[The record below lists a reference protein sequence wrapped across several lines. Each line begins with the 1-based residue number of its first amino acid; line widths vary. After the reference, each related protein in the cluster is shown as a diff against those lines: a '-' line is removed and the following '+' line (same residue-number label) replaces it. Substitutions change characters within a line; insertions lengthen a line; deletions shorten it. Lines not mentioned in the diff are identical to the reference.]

1 MKYLVEKIIPHNW
14 NNIEMKNRENKIVI
28 LANGLFPSG
37 RQALELLEAA
47 ELLICCD
54 GAADK
59 LVGFGMSPHVI
70 IGDMD
75 SVSDEVKEL
84 YASIIIH
91 SDDQESNDLTK
102 AVHYCIDKDYSSV
115 SILGATGLR
124 EDHTLG
130 NISLMLEYY
139 PRIEVQIISDYGI
152 FFLVRSG
159 EQVRSKL
166 GEKISFFSIDNTVRV
181 SSTGLLYQLNDL
193 QLSNWYRA
201 TLNEATADQF
211 TLIFESD
218 LPLIVYK
225 AW

>member
-1 MKYLVEKIIPHNW
+1 MKVDRKV
-14 NNIEMKNRENKIVI
+14 VI
-28 LANGLFPSG
+28 LANGLFPTAQQG
-37 RQALELLEAA
+37 MDLLKAA
-47 ELLICCD
+47 DQLICCD

-59 LVGFGMSPHVI
+59 LIAKGMLPHVI
-70 IGDMD
+70 VGDMD
-75 SVSDEVKEL
+75 SLSVVVREQYK
-84 YASIIIH
+84 SIIIQ

-102 AVHYCIDKDYSSV
+102 AVHYCIEKGYSSV
-115 SILGATGLR
+115 SILGATGMR

-159 EQVRSKL
+159 EQVRSMV
-166 GEKISFFSIDNTVRV
+166 GEKISFFSIDNRVCV

-211 TLIFESD
+211 TLNFESN
-218 LPLIVYK
+218 LPMIVYK
-225 AW
+225 AWSQE

>member
-1 MKYLVEKIIPHNW
+1 MKTDRKV
-14 NNIEMKNRENKIVI
+14 VI
-28 LANGLFPSG
+28 LANGLFPKAQQG
-37 RQALELLEAA
+37 LDLLKSADQ
-47 ELLICCD
+47 LICCD

-59 LVGFGMSPHVI
+59 LIASGMSPHVI
-70 IGDMD
+70 VGDMD

-102 AVHYCIDKDYSSV
+102 AVHYCIEKGYPSV

-130 NISLMLEYY
+130 NISLMMEYY
-139 PRIEVQIISDYGI
+139 PRIEVQIISDYGK
-152 FFLVRSG
+152 FLLVSSG
-159 EQVRSKL
+159 EQVQSFI
-166 GEKISFFSIDNTVRV
+166 GEKISFFSIDNRVCV
-181 SSTGLLYQLNDL
+181 SSTGLLYPLKDMR
-193 QLSNWYRA
+193 LSNWYRA
-201 TLNEATADQF
+201 TLNEATADRFMLQ
-211 TLIFESD
+211 FESD

>member
-1 MKYLVEKIIPHNW
+1 M
-14 NNIEMKNRENKIVI
+14 MNRGNKIVI

-75 SVSDEVKEL
+75 SVSDDVKEL
-84 YASIIIH
+84 YASIMIP

-102 AVHYCIDKDYSSV
+102 AVHYCIEKGYPSV

-130 NISLMLEYY
+130 NISLMMEYF
-139 PRIEVQIISDYGI
+139 PRIEVQIISDFGMFY
-152 FFLVRSG
+152 LVRSG
-159 EQVRSKL
+159 EEVNSFP
-166 GEKISFFSIDNTVRV
+166 GERISLFSIDNSIRV
-181 SSTGLLYQLNDL
+181 SSRGLLYPLKDL
-193 QLSNWYRA
+193 QLSNWYTA
-201 TLNEATADQF
+201 SLNEATADRFMLQ
-211 TLIFESD
+211 FESD

>member
-1 MKYLVEKIIPHNW
+1 MKAEL
-14 NNIEMKNRENKIVI
+14 KIVI
-28 LANGLFPSG
+28 LANGLFPMA
-37 RQALELLEAA
+37 RQGLDLLKTAD
-47 ELLICCD
+47 LLICCD

-59 LVGFGMSPHVI
+59 LIDFGMSPHVI
-70 IGDMD
+70 IGDLD
-75 SVSDEVKEL
+75 SVSEEVKEQ
-84 YASIIIH
+84 YASKLIH

-102 AVHYCIDKDYSSV
+102 AVHYCIDKGYSSV

-130 NISLMLEYY
+130 NISLMMEYY

-152 FFLVRSG
+152 FFLVQSG
-159 EQVRSKL
+159 EQIQSFA
-166 GEKISFFSIDNTVRV
+166 GEKVSLFSIDNRV
-181 SSTGLLYQLNDL
+181 SVSSNGLKYPLNDL

-201 TLNEATADQF
+201 SLNEATADHF
-211 TLIFESD
+211 MLIFESD

>member
-1 MKYLVEKIIPHNW
+1 M
-14 NNIEMKNRENKIVI
+14 NRENKIVI

-75 SVSDEVKEL
+75 SVSDDVKEL
-84 YASIIIH
+84 YASIMIP

-102 AVHYCIDKDYSSV
+102 AVHYCIEKGYPSV

-130 NISLMLEYY
+130 NISLMMEYY
-139 PRIEVQIISDYGI
+139 PRIEVQIISDFGMFY
-152 FFLVRSG
+152 LVRSG
-159 EQVRSKL
+159 EQVQSFI
-166 GEKISFFSIDNTVRV
+166 GEKISFFSIDNRVCV
-181 SSTGLLYQLNDL
+181 SSTGLLYPLKDL
-193 QLSNWYRA
+193 CLSNWYRA
-201 TLNEATADQF
+201 TLNEATADRFMLQ
-211 TLIFESD
+211 FESD